1 MKVFYWIAVHDKKKR
16 KKALLSLSIAGN
28 TPALTQIKSPS
39 CFFVWKKNNFPISNL
54 KATMLSENYPWDPFL
69 NI

>member
-1 MKVFYWIAVHDKKKR
+1 MKVFYWISLHDKKK